1 MTTEVIIRANAGWPV
16 EVQLLPLTGDGP
28 VQIAQIARVEPGYSQ
43 VFHVHSGVDLLIH
56 EVQGPEVVGAIIA
69 CDEPILKHFAWAHL
83 PTRLQAVSRP
93 FGMLAAR
100 TVATML
106 RGPER
111 SACLRKLLEA
121 KDCAVRASLEG

>member
-1 MTTEVIIRANAGWPV
+1 MTTEVIIRANSGRAV
-16 EVQLLPLTGDGP
+16 EVQLVSMSGNSL
-28 VQIAQIARVEPGYSQ
+28 ARVEPGDQRSFYVDEQ
-43 VFHVHSGVDLLIH
+43 QDLLIH
-56 EVQGPEVVGAIIA
+56 EIQPDAGAPVA
-69 CDEPILKHFAWAHL
+69 CDEPILKYFAWAHL
-83 PTRLQAVSRP
+83 PDRLQAVSRP

-100 TVATML
+100 IVATTL

>member
-1 MTTEVIIRANAGWPV
+1 MTTEVIVKANHGWPV
-16 EVQLLPLTGDGP
+16 EVQGLPLSGDGP
-28 VQIAQIARVEPGYSQ
+28 AEVMRVEAGQQQS
-43 VFHVHSGVDLLIH
+43 FSVHSGRDLLIH
-56 EVQGPEVVGAIIA
+56 EVQPPGVVAAIVA

-83 PTRLQAVSRP
+83 PERLQAVSRP

-100 TVATML
+100 VVASLL